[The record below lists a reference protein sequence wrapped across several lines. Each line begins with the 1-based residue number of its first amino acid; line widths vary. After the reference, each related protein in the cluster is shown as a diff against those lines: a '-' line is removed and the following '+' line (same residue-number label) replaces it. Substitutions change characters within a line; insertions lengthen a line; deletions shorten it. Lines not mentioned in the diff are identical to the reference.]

1 MSQLYQCGVRMVL
14 PLVLFCAAAAA
25 SVYAAPASVEGAVQL
40 NLRTLDGRR
49 EVDLSEWR
57 GRPVL
62 VNFWA
67 SNCAPCVKELPL
79 LASQARQWPQMPFVG
94 VAMDQQSKAWPFA
107 QAVGVGYVQLVAS
120 PTDTALLAR
129 FGNHLQALPFTAVLN
144 RQHQICTV
152 RFGALDRVW
161 IGKAVQACT
170 A

>member
-1 MSQLYQCGVRMVL
+1 MSKRHQRCGVWLVW
-14 PLVLFCAAAAA
+14 PLALLCAAVAAD
-25 SVYAAPASVEGAVQL
+25 VTPATVNGAMQL
-40 NLRTLDGRR
+40 HLPTLDGRR

-67 SNCAPCVKELPL
+67 SNCAPCIKELPL
-79 LASQARQWPQMPFVG
+79 LASQARQWPQLPFVG
-94 VAMDQQSKAWPFA
+94 VAMDQPSRALRFA
-107 QAVGVGYVQLVAS
+107 QAAGAGYVQLVAS
-120 PTDTALLAR
+120 PTDSALLAR

-152 RFGALDRVW
+152 RFGTLDRVW